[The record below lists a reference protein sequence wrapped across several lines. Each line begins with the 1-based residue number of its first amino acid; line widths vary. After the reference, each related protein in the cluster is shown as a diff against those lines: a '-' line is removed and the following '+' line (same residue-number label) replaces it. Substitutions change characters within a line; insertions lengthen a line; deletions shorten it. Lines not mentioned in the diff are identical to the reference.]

1 MKVKS
6 ILMALLALSG
16 LLGLGACGGPKAEP
30 IDYGEDM
37 CDFCQMTIMDRQ
49 HAAEA
54 VTQKGRVYKFD
65 AIECMVD
72 YVLEHESD
80 TPFGILLVADYA
92 RPGEMIDAQTATYL
106 ISPNLPSPM
115 GAFLSGFGSRAEAE
129 KVQAEKGG
137 ELFDWEALKG
147 KRSKR

>member
-1 MKVKS
+1 MSAKNKW
-6 ILMALLALSG
+6 ILFWVWLLLLS
-16 LLGLGACGGPKAEP
+16 LSACGPKAEP
-30 IDYGEDM
+30 INYGEDM

-54 VTQKGRVYKFD
+54 VTEKGRVYKFD

-72 YVLEHESD
+72 YVNQHESQ

-92 RPGEMIDAQTATYL
+92 HPGTMTDAVSATYL

-115 GAFLSGFGSRAEAE
+115 GAFLSAFADKADAQ
-129 KVQAEKGG
+129 KVQEEKTG
-137 ELFDWEALKG
+137 ELLHWEELRA
-147 KRSKR
+147 KRSK